1 MFIVYAKLG
10 TALLLTLVLLVVLY
24 QRRWVENRL
33 DTSGWAGLS
42 LFWAGLRLLPFVG
55 VYVML
60 DYRPHSDVSEYYYP
74 ISLTALT
81 GGVPYRDVYS
91 GYSPLFGYWLA
102 PFLAIWREPR
112 SIVLAML
119 LVEGLA
125 VWLTYRYYHTDESR
139 GKRLFRCLFYY
150 LLPVPFVLC
159 VLSGQEDVI
168 LWLFALLAIPFMP
181 SGRAAGAVDTS
192 GVDRSGNASPN
203 DGAYAGQ
210 PFVAGLI
217 LGLGMLATK
226 AVFVLVLIPVWLL
239 TTRDWRFTVRFT
251 AGLLTVGL
259 PVALIMY
266 WKTGLLFLQQQSSEG
281 DVLKAPNWR
290 SVLNP
295 LLTEAG
301 RSAGFIWKWGSLLIT
316 LLAMLWG
323 VWLVRT
329 RRRNWSY
336 REYIPL
342 FFVAVYGV
350 MTVVQQ
356 NAISNYAYLFMLPLA
371 FTMVDFRRITQC
383 ICLIGFNVLAAVHPS
398 LWWRLGRPYYDRI
411 AALLKPVAL
420 LEYTIEVLLLV
431 GFIYYAVRAI
441 STLRGSSL
449 SA

>member
-1 MFIVYAKLG
+1 M
-10 TALLLTLVLLVVLY
+10 LLVVLQ
-24 QRRWVENRL
+24 QRNWVEDQL
-33 DTSGWAGLS
+33 DEPGRGW
-42 LFWAGLRLLPFVG
+42 LFVFWLGLRLLPFLG
-55 VYVML
+55 VYVVL
-60 DYRPHSDVSEYYYP
+60 GYRPHSDVSEYYYP

-102 PFLAIWREPR
+102 PFLAVWRDPR

-125 VWLTYRYYHTDESR
+125 VYLTYRYYHTDESP
-139 GKRLFRCLFYY
+139 GQRLFRCLFYY
-150 LLPVPFVLC
+150 LLPLPFVLC

-181 SGRAAGAVDTS
+181 AGDSV
-192 GVDRSGNASPN
+192 PN
-203 DGAYAGQ
+203 RPDGSGQ

-217 LGLGMLATK
+217 LGLGMLTTK

-239 TTRDWRFTVRFT
+239 ATRNWRFTVRFT

-259 PVALIMY
+259 PVAGIMY

-295 LLTEAG
+295 LLTEEW
-301 RSAGFIWKWGSLLIT
+301 RSAGAFWKWGSLGVTGLV
-316 LLAMLWG
+316 LLLG

-329 RRRNWSY
+329 RY
-336 REYIPL
+336 RSPQYRDYIP
-342 FFVAVYGV
+342 FIFVLVYSV

-356 NAISNYAYLFMLPLA
+356 NAISTYAYLFMLPLA
-371 FTMVDFRRITQC
+371 FTMVDFRRTAQC
-383 ICLIGFNVLAAVHPS
+383 AWLIGFNVLAAVHPS
-398 LWWRLGRPYYDRI
+398 LWWRLGQPYYDRLS
-411 AALLKPVAL
+411 ALLKPVAL
-420 LEYTIEVLLLV
+420 LEYTIEFLLIV
-431 GFIYYAVRAI
+431 GFVYYAVRAI
-441 STLRGSSL
+441 KALRQPTLPAPAEPYGN
-449 SA
+449 